1 MTYCVSVYCTS
12 VSRSRHEWN
21 ACAHQQ
27 WQYVNST
34 RPAKLEGFRNMK
46 FTELSQGAFIFM
58 NFHIILTFLGLYSM
72 LLNAVLR
79 PQNVRKRDVCLQTA
93 PCRDTPDFSAY
104 IAEKSSRRHFCFK
117 LVNLYL
123 LYEIRNRVWRDCKQ
137 SSINKSLFS
146 SENFQI
152 LRAMKDSPWLCAT

>member
-1 MTYCVSVYCTS
+1 MTYCVSVYCTA

-27 WQYVNST
+27 WQYVNSA

-58 NFHIILTFLGLYSM
+58 NFHTILTFLGLSSM
-72 LLNAVLR
+72 LLNAVHGSCVYKPLL
-79 PQNVRKRDVCLQTA
+79 VEVHTGF
-93 PCRDTPDFSAY
+93 FS
-104 IAEKSSRRHFCFK
+104 IHCGKSSRRHFCFI

-123 LYEIRNRVWRDCKQ
+123 LYEIKNRVWRDCKQ
-137 SSINKSLFS
+137 SSINKSMFS
-146 SENFQI
+146 SENFQK
-152 LRAMKDSPWLCAT
+152 LRAVKDSPWLCAT

>member
-1 MTYCVSVYCTS
+1 MTYCVSVYCTV
-12 VSRSRHEWN
+12 VSQSRHEWN

-27 WQYVNST
+27 WQCVNST
-34 RPAKLEGFRNMK
+34 RPAKLEGFGNMK

-72 LLNAVLR
+72 LLMQYCVHRTCVNRLCVYKPLL
-79 PQNVRKRDVCLQTA
+79 VEVHTGF
-93 PCRDTPDFSAY
+93 FS
-104 IAEKSSRRHFCFK
+104 IHWGKSSRRHFCFK

-137 SSINKSLFS
+137 SSINKSMFS
-146 SENFQI
+146 SENFQK
-152 LRAMKDSPWLCAT
+152 LRAVKDSPWLCAT